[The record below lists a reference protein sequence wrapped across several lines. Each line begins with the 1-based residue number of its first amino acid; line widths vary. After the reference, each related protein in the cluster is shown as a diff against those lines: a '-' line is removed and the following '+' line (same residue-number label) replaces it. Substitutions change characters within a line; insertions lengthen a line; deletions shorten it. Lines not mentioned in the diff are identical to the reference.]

1 MAIDDLLAH
10 YLTPIG
16 ELLAD
21 QSVNDIF
28 IDRFDHVYVSRNG
41 QFHPVDAA
49 WTSETALTTAVNQ
62 IAIEATRVPLGPA
75 NPVLDAR
82 LADGSRVA
90 ALVAPLVAHTSATI
104 RVARSRAF
112 SLDDLLQAGMLSPD
126 MATVLAGAIQS
137 YANVIISGSTDSGKT
152 TLLRALLAPAVAGD
166 RVFVVEDTRELRL
179 QLVRGVELEVTR
191 HNDAN
196 LTMRDAIK
204 SALRNA
210 PTRIVVGE
218 IRDDQALN
226 AYLELLEAGFRG
238 GITTLHAGSAQD
250 TLFRAEMMLMR
261 AGQAPTLDVARSIVR
276 RALSWVAYCE
286 KSKLD
291 GRRRVAELAAIHDG
305 DAHLI
310 WAWNGHAWDCDTVA
324 LRALAARL

>member
-1 MAIDDLLAH
+1 MAVDPLLAH
-10 YLTPIG
+10 YLTPINT
-16 ELLAD
+16 LLGD

-28 IDRFDHVYVSRNG
+28 IDRFDRVYVSRNG
-41 QFHPVDAA
+41 RFDHVDAA
-49 WTSETALTTAVNQ
+49 WPSEAALTNAINQ
-62 IAIEATRVPLGPA
+62 IAIESVRVPLGPG

-90 ALVAPLVAHTSATI
+90 ALVSPLVAHTSATI

-112 SLDDLLQAGMLSPD
+112 SLDELLQYGMLSHD
-126 MATVLAGAIQS
+126 MASVLRGAVSS
-137 YANVIISGSTDSGKT
+137 YANIIVSGSTDSGKT
-152 TLLRALLAPAVAGD
+152 TLLRALLAPAISND

-179 QLVRGVELEVTR
+179 SPPRGVELEVAR
-191 HNDAN
+191 HNDAK

-261 AGQAPTLDVARSIVR
+261 AGQAPSLDVARSIVR
-276 RALSWVAYCE
+276 RALSWVVYCE
-286 KSKLD
+286 KSKTD
-291 GRRRVAELAAIHDG
+291 GRRRVVELAAIHDG
-305 DAHLI
+305 ESHVL
-310 WAWNGHAWDCDTVA
+310 WSWNGVTWDRDDS
-324 LRALAARL
+324 ALAALAAVI